1 MAERDYA
8 YAVGRIRVLETKLL
22 PVGFFERLLNT
33 NSLDETLRMMGET
46 EYGTKDLAVDFEKA
60 LEEQLLQIY
69 DFLRELTSDA
79 PELLVF
85 LRRWDVHNLKLLVVA
100 EGRGKPSSLGIMPI
114 EELRKIVESTDYKAL
129 PKEFKAVLE
138 HLPESGPEQAAEL
151 DKAYYRYGLRILN
164 KNSRLLG
171 EYWQARQD
179 LINLQIFLRLRKA
192 GSLVEEFKRFM
203 VEPGVIDSKQWIDNY
218 HLPEANLAII
228 LNNSPYENLLRG
240 KEEIFKNLP
249 FLESEID
256 DFLLDK
262 IKKAKA
268 IPLGIEP
275 LVGYLLA
282 KEREVMNLRLILSGK
297 ENKLP
302 VETVRRRLRDVYI

>member
-46 EYGTKDLAVDFEKA
+46 EYGTKDLTVDFEKT

-69 DFLRELTSDA
+69 NFLRELTSDA

-100 EGRGKPSSLGIMPI
+100 EGRGKPSRLGIMPI
-114 EELRKIVESTDYKAL
+114 EELRKMVESSDYKGL

-171 EYWQARQD
+171 DYWQARQD

-192 GSLVEEFKRFM
+192 GALVEEFKRFM

-218 HLPEANLAII
+218 NLPEANLAII
-228 LNNSPYENLLRG
+228 LKNSPYENLLRG

-256 DFLLDK
+256 DFLLDM

-302 VETVRRRLRDVYI
+302 AETVRRRLRNVYI

>member
-1 MAERDYA
+1 
-8 YAVGRIRVLETKLL
+8 
-22 PVGFFERLLNT
+22 
-33 NSLDETLRMMGET
+33 
-46 EYGTKDLAVDFEKA
+46 
-60 LEEQLLQIY
+60 
-69 DFLRELTSDA
+69 
-79 PELLVF
+79 
-85 LRRWDVHNLKLLVVA
+85 
-100 EGRGKPSSLGIMPI
+100 
-114 EELRKIVESTDYKAL
+114 
-129 PKEFKAVLE
+129 
-138 HLPESGPEQAAEL
+138 
-151 DKAYYRYGLRILN
+151 
-164 KNSRLLG
+164 
-171 EYWQARQD
+171 
-179 LINLQIFLRLRKA
+179 
-192 GSLVEEFKRFM
+192 M

-218 HLPEANLAII
+218 HLPETNIAII
-228 LNNSPYENLLRG
+228 LKNSPYENLLRG